1 MAEGEDTLIMLS
13 RDSSQ
18 NQFNLMSNALYSD
31 LILLTTD
38 GRIPCHVSVLA
49 PLSPLLQSILL
60 SYSSYPG
67 LEHTV
72 VTPFNLNTAKHI
84 LDLIYHG
91 QVSVKAHEKD
101 LVIVGLEE
109 LGISLPGLQSLEAA
123 EKTHTTQEQEC
134 NLSQKDLVFFIG
146 EHKFVSRSSRM
157 CSWGHSSKLERCMY
171 SHKVGVSRMC
181 PKLGCKF
188 ASKIDL
194 NEDEAKHSLEEH
206 LKTTHKVGYQVVK
219 GGNNSK
225 LRRKSTKEES
235 TCQICYKLFDNKFN
249 AKRHLK
255 QAHDQTTRFQCDDC
269 EKSYAAETSL
279 QYHIL
284 RQHTRKHEEI
294 KCDKCDQNFHSFE
307 DYAQHKQEHRPRS
320 FQVEEKCDICGI
332 VIVGKSNLSRHY
344 RNVHKLE
351 TRLNM
356 DKVDVDV
363 YPFKCDKCK
372 ARFKRSDNLK
382 RHHKTHNLV

>member
-1 MAEGEDTLIMLS
+1 MPGDTLIMIS

-18 NQFNLMSNALYSD
+18 NNFNLMSNELYSD

-72 VTPFNLNTAKHI
+72 VTPFNLQTAKHI

-91 QVSVKAHEKD
+91 QVNVKEKD
-101 LVIVGLEE
+101 LVLVGLEE
-109 LGISLPGLQSLEAA
+109 LGISLPGLQCLQTDG
-123 EKTHTTQEQEC
+123 KTDTTQNQDC
-134 NLSQKDLVFFIG
+134 NASQKDLVFFIG
-146 EHKFVSRSSRM
+146 EDKFVIKSAQM
-157 CSWGHSSKLERCMY
+157 CSWGHSSKLRRCMY
-171 SHKVGVSRMC
+171 SHKVGISRMC
-181 PKLGCKF
+181 PKFGCKF

-194 NEDEAKHSLEEH
+194 TEDEAKHSIEEH
-206 LKTTHKVGYQVVK
+206 LKITHKVGYEVVK
-219 GGNNSK
+219 GGNYSK
-225 LRRKSTKEES
+225 HKRKSTKEEA
-235 TCQICYKLFDNKFN
+235 TCQICYKLFDNKYN
-249 AKRHLK
+249 ARRHLK
-255 QAHDQTTRFQCDDC
+255 QAHEQTARFKCDNC
-269 EKSYAAETSL
+269 EQSFAAKTSL
-279 QYHIL
+279 QYHML
-284 RQHTRKHEEI
+284 RQHTRNHETI
-294 KCDKCDQNFHSFE
+294 KCDKCDLTFNTFE

-332 VIVGKSNLSRHY
+332 VIVGKSNLTRHY

-382 RHHKTHNLV
+382 RHYKTHSLI